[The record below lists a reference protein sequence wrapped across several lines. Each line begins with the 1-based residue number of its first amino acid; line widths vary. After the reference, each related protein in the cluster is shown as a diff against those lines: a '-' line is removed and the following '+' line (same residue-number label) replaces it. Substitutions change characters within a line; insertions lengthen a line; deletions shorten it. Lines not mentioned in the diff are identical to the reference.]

1 MMQET
6 QLLPHRRNLQDLLCD
21 SSLYPKAYIYV
32 ICARYWLFI
41 AHILGVCFKK
51 NSGMIPY
58 PEPDQ
63 TMFQQRR
70 LGALGV
76 EWRPSSIKFSVGPD
90 FSLGQDYIMPPLAD
104 LDRLIEPLPEFIDAM
119 YWEPEH
125 EVLSDDNDSEYN
137 AEVSSDGAKAS
148 PCSNSSNELECSS
161 EDSDVENIYEN
172 SSHRKRR
179 RQYHRVCFVQL
190 LRFFFFGYLL
200 TNSRFLRLM
209 WLLHLEGVIRGFW
222 MRLIARNLE
231 IREPRTEELA

>member
-1 MMQET
+1 MIQVSFQKLIVMSVME
-6 QLLPHRRNLQDLLCD
+6 
-21 SSLYPKAYIYV
+21 YV
-32 ICARYWLFI
+32 GYSFNIFLMF
-41 AHILGVCFKK
+41 CF
-51 NSGMIPY
+51 NFPGMIPY

-137 AEVSSDGAKAS
+137 AEVSSDGARAS

-161 EDSDVENIYEN
+161 EDSDAENIHEN
-172 SSHRKRR
+172 SYHRKRKR
-179 RQYHRVCFVQL
+179 KNPRVGFFQL
-190 LRFFFFGYLL
+190 MRFC
-200 TNSRFLRLM
+200 LM
-209 WLLHLEGVIRGFW
+209 
-222 MRLIARNLE
+222 
-231 IREPRTEELA
+231 LAID

>member
-1 MMQET
+1 MIQ
-6 QLLPHRRNLQDLLCD
+6 
-21 SSLYPKAYIYV
+21 
-32 ICARYWLFI
+32 
-41 AHILGVCFKK
+41 VCFQKLIFISVIQDVVYSG
-51 NSGMIPY
+51 NIFLVFYFDFSGMIPY

-137 AEVSSDGAKAS
+137 AEVSSDGARAS

-161 EDSDVENIYEN
+161 EDSDVENIHE
-172 SSHRKRR
+172 SSYHWKRR
-179 RQYHRVCFVQL
+179 RKHPKVCFAQL
-190 LRFFFFGYLL
+190 MRFCLSVSI
-200 TNSRFLRLM
+200 N
-209 WLLHLEGVIRGFW
+209 
-222 MRLIARNLE
+222 
-231 IREPRTEELA
+231 